1 MCSDTNP
8 CFGYPEGCISTE
20 NCEMVM
26 GYTLA
31 KDDHAFPIVVELF
44 HNQLDN
50 VMYDYVAVAFS
61 TDNMMG
67 DDTVLVSEIT
77 KRNRLLWFMSDKFH
91 ITICMSN

>member
-67 DDTVLVSEIT
+67 DDTVLVCTGSSQ
-77 KRNRLLWFMSDKFH
+77 WG
-91 ITICMSN
+91 